1 MMRPLFKWA
10 ARGLLC
16 CASALVLIGTGTE
29 AWAGSFTVSPVRIE
43 LSPQRPLG
51 SLTITNDGTEPVT
64 IDAKAMVW
72 TQQSGEDRHEDT
84 RELIVTPPVFTLEPR
99 AYQVVRIGLR
109 RPPDRE
115 RELAYRVFLT
125 ENAPPPTAATTGV
138 AMTLRLSV
146 PIFIRPVAAPVAR
159 LDWSAS
165 LVSPDELRLQAVN
178 VGNLHVQVADL
189 RLSSG
194 GQLAGQ
200 MSTPAYV
207 LPGQTRAWT
216 VKLAKPLQPD
226 VGPIQLEGFSDAGDV
241 KVSVPLR

>member
-1 MMRPLFKWA
+1 MKRPLCKWA

-16 CASALVLIGTGTE
+16 CAASLVLMGSGTE

-64 IDAKAMVW
+64 IDAKAMAW
-72 TQQSGEDRHEDT
+72 TQQAGEDRHEET

-99 AYQVVRIGLR
+99 ASQVVRIGLR

-125 ENAPPPTAATTGV
+125 ENAPPPTATSTGV

-146 PIFIRPVAAPVAR
+146 PIFIRPVAPPVAR

-165 LVSPDELRLQAVN
+165 PGSPDELKLQAVN

-189 RLSSG
+189 RLLSD
-194 GQLAGQ
+194 GQLIGRI
-200 MSTPAYV
+200 SNPAYV
-207 LPGQTRAWT
+207 LPDQTRVWT
-216 VKLAKPLQPD
+216 VKLDKPWRPD
-226 VGPIQLEGFSDAGDV
+226 AGPIQLEGFSDAGDV

>member
-1 MMRPLFKWA
+1 MKRPLCKWA

-16 CASALVLIGTGTE
+16 CAAALVMIGQGSQ

-51 SLTITNDGTEPVT
+51 SLNITNDGAEPVT

-72 TQQSGEDRHEDT
+72 TQQAGEDLHEDT

-99 AYQVVRIGLR
+99 ASQVVRIGLR

-115 RELAYRVFLT
+115 RELAYRIFLT
-125 ENAPPPTAATTGV
+125 ENAPPPTAASTGV

-165 LVSPDELRLQAVN
+165 RGAADELKLQATN

-189 RLSSG
+189 RLLSD
-194 GQLAGQ
+194 GQVIGRI
-200 MSTPAYV
+200 SNPAYV
-207 LPGQTRAWT
+207 LPEQTRVWI
-216 VKLAKPLQPD
+216 VKLDKPLRPEA
-226 VGPIQLEGFSDAGDV
+226 GPIQLEGFSDAGDV
-241 KVSVPLR
+241 KASVPLR